1 MPFKKCVCALAVET
15 VGNGGCSIHFR
26 SSCNDWFFG
35 NHDMDSVCV
44 IKMSWLSINPL
55 MMVNVCGKRT
65 GEVIKR
71 ACLMRQT
78 EDQYNHKT
86 GKQVAIKRKD
96 VGYLHSA

>member
-1 MPFKKCVCALAVET
+1 
-15 VGNGGCSIHFR
+15 
-26 SSCNDWFFG
+26 
-35 NHDMDSVCV
+35 
-44 IKMSWLSINPL
+44 